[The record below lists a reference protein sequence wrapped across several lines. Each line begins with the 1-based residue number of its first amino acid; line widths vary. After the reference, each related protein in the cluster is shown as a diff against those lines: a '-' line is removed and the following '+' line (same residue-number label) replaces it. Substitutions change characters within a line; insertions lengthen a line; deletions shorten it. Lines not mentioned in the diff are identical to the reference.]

1 MDGSHADSSVTEDG
15 ITDLSVSLASLT
27 AEDIPADDR
36 VPVSDAEPEESKGG
50 FFSRFRKKGNQKKEM
65 KPILPMPKGGIA
77 GPVAALYKRAGTF
90 IQPFDAGCGT
100 ALIMGAEDCGK
111 AWEEVCKRNPQ
122 IRRYVLA
129 MLATGANM
137 ELIIAH
143 APILAAVAIHHI
155 PAVRQMITQ
164 TTENMT
170 KMFEE
175 QMTEMKK
182 ENTFNNVNA
191 NS

>member
-1 MDGSHADSSVTEDG
+1 MDGLQTPSSASDDDV
-15 ITDLSVSLASLT
+15 TDLSTTLASLT
-27 AEDIPADDR
+27 AEDIPGDDTP
-36 VPVSDAEPEESKGG
+36 PVGDAEPEEPKGG
-50 FFSRFRKKGNQKKEM
+50 FFSRFRRKSNTRKEM
-65 KPILPMPKGGIA
+65 KPIPPMPKGGIA
-77 GPVAALYKRAGTF
+77 GPVATLYKRAGSF

-100 ALIMGAEDCGK
+100 ALIMGAEDCGR

-137 ELIIAH
+137 ELIVAH

-155 PAVRQMITQ
+155 PAVRQMVTQ

-170 KMFEE
+170 RMFEE
-175 QMTEMKK
+175 QMNQMKT
-182 ENTFNNVNA
+182 ENTFNATA